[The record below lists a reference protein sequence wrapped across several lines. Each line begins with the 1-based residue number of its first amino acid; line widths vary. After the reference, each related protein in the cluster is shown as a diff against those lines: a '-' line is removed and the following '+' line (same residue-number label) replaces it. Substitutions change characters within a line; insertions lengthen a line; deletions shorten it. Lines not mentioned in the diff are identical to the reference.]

1 MRLDYWIWYR
11 QFEKESSMKNQGR
24 IVSCALWMAMAF
36 SVLQTPALAQVE
48 GDITWMADHFPAF
61 ADKNTV
67 ALWLFDET
75 HYSLNTLTDAGI
87 YEYDLRLF
95 DATLVDGKFGY
106 ALKTSPGSR
115 YNLYYAEWVGK
126 VCKVRMRRPKGEPSG
141 LWGPT
146 VAPKEILAAISGKDW
161 TIEFWLKCL
170 SIPEGEV
177 VILDMGHA
185 YEPGFKIALDAA
197 EGLLRIENVY
207 AGYQVSRP
215 ANTWSLFDGQ
225 WHHIALTWSA
235 GNGQMNY
242 YLDGSKQ
249 VSESFWPAISTIAKQ
264 PVPETIIPSSFVRPD
279 GYGVFDKTANAA
291 KYRFHRFNLS
301 IAEDRHGQQ
310 ELNALLDEFRISNV
324 VRYSGNFDVPGT
336 FSRNYGS
343 KAPKPAV
350 ADGPPLLF
358 APDSPKGVVK
368 LGSRKH
374 LFIDDALLDS
384 KQNLQLTCNP
394 PRNRQELNFWPERS
408 AWRPSVI
415 DIDGKIHLY
424 APESY
429 GSDNGNTTNL
439 GLYEHEGSTDNAYVI
454 SHRPLYA
461 NFFRDLNPMA
471 RPEAKYKMT
480 AWLSNRGVYLYVSPD
495 GIHWR
500 RNETAM
506 LPIISGGDAETY
518 WDDQRGLYATFLR
531 RDTGHYTEEN
541 PGHGRAEVYFDTRDV
556 FKTWPF
562 KKLKKPY
569 FHTFSLPCPTGEGL
583 TLFKE
588 NRTGQVYRSRAIK
601 YQWAPD
607 TYLAFPWRFK
617 ADDETRRVDL
627 GVSRD
632 GLNWKFFADQKW
644 YAEPP
649 EGAEEVLSM
658 YGLIRRGDE
667 IWQYIDEGG
676 AHGSTRGRSKTRIYA
691 RVIQRLDGFVSLDA
705 EKETAIAVTRPLIF
719 QGDKLTLNVAAA
731 GKVLVEIQ
739 DEKGNAIPGF
749 SIADCDPIKTD
760 SVRRVVSW
768 KGNKNLTALAGKTVR
783 LKFEMIDAKLFALQ
797 FAR

>member
-1 MRLDYWIWYR
+1 
-11 QFEKESSMKNQGR
+11 MK
-24 IVSCALWMAMAF
+24 
-36 SVLQTPALAQVE
+36 
-48 GDITWMADHFPAF
+48 H
-61 ADKNTV
+61 
-67 ALWLFDET
+67 
-75 HYSLNTLTDAGI
+75 
-87 YEYDLRLF
+87 
-95 DATLVDGKFGY
+95 
-106 ALKTSPGSR
+106 
-115 YNLYYAEWVGK
+115 
-126 VCKVRMRRPKGEPSG
+126 
-141 LWGPT
+141 
-146 VAPKEILAAISGKDW
+146 
-161 TIEFWLKCL
+161 
-170 SIPEGEV
+170 
-177 VILDMGHA
+177 
-185 YEPGFKIALDAA
+185 
-197 EGLLRIENVY
+197 
-207 AGYQVSRP
+207 
-215 ANTWSLFDGQ
+215 
-225 WHHIALTWSA
+225 
-235 GNGQMNY
+235 
-242 YLDGSKQ
+242 YLDGREQ
-249 VSESFWPAISTIAKQ
+249 VKLNTWLGVSRIAKQ

-279 GYGVFDKTANAA
+279 GYEVFDKTANAA
-291 KYRFHRFNLS
+291 KYRLHRFNLS
-301 IAEDRHGQQ
+301 VGEDRHGEQ
-310 ELNALLDEFRISNV
+310 ELNALLDEFRISSV

-336 FSRNYGS
+336 FSRNHGPS
-343 KAPKPAV
+343 APKPAV
-350 ADGPPLLF
+350 ANGSPLLF

-374 LFIDDALLDS
+374 VFIDDALLDS
-384 KQNLQLTCNP
+384 KHDLEFVCNP

-408 AWRPSVI
+408 AWRPSVV
-415 DIDGKIHLY
+415 DIDGKIYLY

-429 GSDNGNTTNL
+429 GSDKGNTNLRISADGLNFTKPNL
-439 GLYEHEGSTDNAYVI
+439 GLYEFEGSTDNALVI

-518 WDDQRGLYATFLR
+518 WDDQRGLYVTFLR
-531 RDTGHYTEEN
+531 RDTGHYTKEN
-541 PGHGRAEVYFDTRDV
+541 PGHGRAEVYFDTREV

-588 NRTGQVYRSRAIK
+588 NKTGQVYRSRAIK
-601 YQWAPD
+601 YPWAPD
-607 TYLAFPWRFK
+607 TYVAFPWRFK

-632 GLNWKFFADQKW
+632 GLNWRFFADQKW

-676 AHGSTRGRSKTRIYA
+676 AHGSTRGRSKTRVYA

-705 EKETAIAVTRPLIF
+705 GKETGIAVTRPLTF
-719 QGDKLTLNVAAA
+719 EGDKLVLNVAAA
-731 GKVLVEIQ
+731 GKGLVEIQ
-739 DEKGNAIPGF
+739 DEEGKAMPGF
-749 SIADCDPIKTD
+749 SMADCDPIETD
-760 SVRRVVSW
+760 SIRRVVSW
-768 KGNKNLTALAGKTVR
+768 KGGSNVAALAGKSVR
-783 LKFEMIDAKLFALQ
+783 LKFELQNAKLFALQ
-797 FAR
+797 FWR

>member
-1 MRLDYWIWYR
+1 LAGEIALGLRR
-11 QFEKESSMKNQGR
+11 EG
-24 IVSCALWMAMAF
+24 IVKSRTSYIFLVF
-36 SVLQTPALAQVE
+36 LSTIIFGIPQTPILAQVQ
-48 GDITWMADHFPAF
+48 GDITWMADRFPCF

-75 HYSLNTLTDAGI
+75 YYSLNTLTDAGI

-95 DATLVDGKFGY
+95 DGTLVPGKFGT
-106 ALKTSPGSR
+106 ALKTSAGSA
-115 YNLYYAEWVGK
+115 YNLYYAEWMGK
-126 VCKVRMRRPKGEPSG
+126 VCKERMRRPKGEPSG

-146 VAPKEILAAISGKDW
+146 IAPKEILAAVSSKDW

-170 SIPEGEV
+170 SKPKGEV

-185 YEPGFKIALDAA
+185 YEPGFKIVIDAA
-197 EGLLRIENVY
+197 AGRLRIENVY
-207 AGYQVSRP
+207 AGYKVPRP
-215 ANTWSLFDGQ
+215 TDTRRLFDGQ

-235 GNGQMNY
+235 GNREMKH
-242 YLDGSKQ
+242 YLDGRDQ
-249 VSESFWPAISTIAKQ
+249 VKLNFWPIVSRIAKR

-279 GYGVFDKTANAA
+279 GYEVFDKTANAA

-301 IAEDRHGQQ
+301 IGEDRHGEQ
-310 ELNALLDEFRISNV
+310 ELDAMLDEFRISNV
-324 VRYSGNFDVPGT
+324 VRYGDNFDPPGT
-336 FSRNYGS
+336 FSRNYGPN
-343 KAPKPAV
+343 APKPAV
-350 ADGPPLLF
+350 TNGPPLLF

-384 KQNLQLTCNP
+384 KQNLEITCNP
-394 PRNRQELNFWPERS
+394 PRDRRELNFWPERS
-408 AWRPSVI
+408 AWRPSVV
-415 DIDGKIHLY
+415 DIDGKIYLY

-429 GSDNGNTTNL
+429 GSDKGNTNLRISTDGLNFTKPNL
-439 GLYEHEGSTDNAYVI
+439 GLYEFEGSTDNALVI

-461 NFFRDLNPMA
+461 NFFRDLNPMT

-518 WDDQRGLYATFLR
+518 WDDQRGLYVTFLR
-531 RDTGHYTEEN
+531 RDTGHYTKEN
-541 PGHGRAEVYFDTRDV
+541 PGHGRAEVYFDTNDI

-562 KKLKKPY
+562 KKLEKPY

-588 NRTGQVYRSRAIK
+588 NKTGQVYRSRAIK
-601 YQWAPD
+601 YPWAPD

-632 GLNWKFFADQKW
+632 GLNWRFFADRKW

-667 IWQYIDEGG
+667 I
-676 AHGSTRGRSKTRIYA
+676 
-691 RVIQRLDGFVSLDA
+691 QRLDGFVSLDA
-705 EKETAIAVTRPLIF
+705 DEETGAAITRPLTF
-719 QGDKLTLNVAAA
+719 EGNKLILNVAAT

-739 DEKGNAIPGF
+739 DKEGKAIRGF
-749 SIADCDPIKTD
+749 SMADCDPIKTD
-760 SVRRVVSW
+760 AVRHVVSW
-768 KGNKNLTALAGKTVR
+768 NQKTDLAQLAGRPVR
-783 LKFEMIDAKLFALQ
+783 LRFNMTDAKLFAMQ
-797 FAR
+797 FSK